1 MSNNYQN
8 NNQSNFIFDDKNLQ
22 FLGVINNNEIENKED
37 NNKIVDEKNIRN
49 LEEDNNDTSKDVV
62 NTDTSLSATTE
73 VTQQEEIEN
82 NNVIDNSPNDPL
94 LSILPKNCITI
105 NTLCQTI
112 TDNLSRLYDIT
123 LIGEVVNFDQRRNN
137 NFLGFSLKHYDKEQL
152 LATNTNQ
159 TIIDKQ
165 NFNKIDVWCLRHTL
179 NNVTDFNNG
188 KVMIIHGKVTFNGK
202 LGKLSFFADSIK
214 NIDKSGLTK
223 LLFEQTKKRIIEEG
237 LDTKN
242 KLPLPSTIKH
252 IHIITAKDSQAEKDL
267 TRTIKERNP
276 YVQLHFHYAIVQG
289 EKAVESVVQR
299 FRELYLYYKN
309 QNITPQSDTNDVI
322 ILARGGGSEEELSV
336 FNEYQIC
343 KAIAHMQVRVITG
356 IGHEGN
362 FSLSDMVA
370 SVRANTPTG
379 AGIIATKDINA
390 LVTKLNDLEKLL
402 KNYTH
407 NKLSTLSQRL
417 QLISTKLE
425 KHNPTNVLEDNSNK
439 LNTLNKRLNL
449 AYLSFCKNYVA
460 SVSQKLEHTTQNKLQ
475 LESMQLEKKQAL
487 LSSLSPLPKIEL
499 FINKLQ
505 SVENN
510 LATAINKCLD
520 NKSNDFVNILQRFE
534 PNNPISKLKQGFTYT
549 LNQNNQKIDNTLK
562 VNDQIT
568 TITKDLEITSV
579 VTEIKNS
586 SFIDKQTSIFLKDWL
601 HNT

>member
-8 NNQSNFIFDDKNLQ
+8 NNSNFIFDDQNLQ
-22 FLGVINNNEIENKED
+22 FLGIMNSNEIENEKEETINI
-37 NNKIVDEKNIRN
+37 NNIVDEKNVSDSN
-49 LEEDNNDTSKDVV
+49 ESLSKDSSKDVV
-62 NTDTSLSATTE
+62 KTTTPSSAITE
-73 VTQQEEIEN
+73 NDSQEEIQN
-82 NNVIDNSPNDPL
+82 NDITDSSSDNPL
-94 LSILPKNCITI
+94 LSILPANCITI
-105 NTLCQTI
+105 NNLCQTI
-112 TDNLSRLYDIT
+112 TDSLSRLYNIT

-137 NFLGFSLKHYDKEQL
+137 NFLNFSLKHYDKEQL
-152 LATNTNQ
+152 LATNTTH
-159 TIIDKQ
+159 TIVDKA

-179 NNVTDFNNG
+179 NNVTDFDNG

-202 LGKLSFFADSIK
+202 LAKLSFFADSIK

-223 LLFEQTKKRIIEEG
+223 LLLEQTKKRIIEEG

-267 TRTIKERNP
+267 IRTIRERNP

-289 EKAVESVVQR
+289 EKAVESIVQR

-309 QNITPQSDTNDVI
+309 QNITSQSDTNDVI

-343 KAIAHMQVRVITG
+343 KAIAHMQIRVITG

-362 FSLSDMVA
+362 FSLADMVA

-390 LVTKLNDLEKLL
+390 LVTKLNDLEKHL
-402 KNYTH
+402 KNYTD
-407 NKLSTLSQRL
+407 NKLSAYSQKL

-425 KHNPTNVLEDNSNK
+425 KHNPINVLDDNSNK
-439 LNTLNKRLNL
+439 LNALNKRLNL
-449 AYLSFCKNYVA
+449 AYFSFCKNYVGYA
-460 SVSQKLEHTTQNKLQ
+460 LQKLEHATQNKLQ
-475 LESMQLEKKQAL
+475 HESLKLEKKQSL
-487 LSSLSPLPKIEL
+487 LSNLSPLPKIEL

-505 SVENN
+505 TVENN
-510 LATAINKCLD
+510 LVIAINQNLD
-520 NKSNDFVNILQRFE
+520 KKSNDFINLLQRFE

-549 LNQNNQKIDNTLK
+549 LNQNNQKIDKSLK

-579 VTEIKNS
+579 VTKIKNNS
-586 SFIDKQTSIFLKDWL
+586 LGDK
-601 HNT
+601 